1 MYTVLAVG
9 ALALNPYMSSEDCE
23 YNSKTCRFTARVKHN
38 RIKLYDMNSTVDST
52 WRTATSTLYCGEN
65 DCSRELHVMLGESVT
80 WSKGEELSQQQ
91 GVSKAIVDS
100 ISEGTTDSMSSN
112 IGINAEI
119 FSAGVE
125 LGQEFHKSTTHENS
139 LETSFSTGVSV
150 TYSLSKEHSLNREE
164 VVICSAKANE
174 GIKLLARTNEL
185 HVEAFLCIPYEEDSD
200 KPGWYSANC
209 DYIRIVM
216 RPFSG
221 NSISA
226 DMKCSTEKSKVKEPL
241 KNACSMFND
250 TCDLNNPCCSNL
262 SCVKSDPTQLSG
274 RCYNTNKP
282 DTQTT
287 SNRLGYPSN
296 TTGNINCIPFDGV
309 CSHSDTCCG
318 NTYCYYGNPSWA
330 NGRCYN
336 RN

>member
-1 MYTVLAVG
+1 MV
-9 ALALNPYMSSEDCE
+9 NDS
-23 YNSKTCRFTARVKHN
+23 
-38 RIKLYDMNSTVDST
+38 RIKLYDMNFTVDSSWHT
-52 WRTATSTLYCGEN
+52 VTSTLYCGEN
-65 DCSRELHVMLGESVT
+65 DCSRELHVALGESVT

-100 ISEGTTDSMSSN
+100 ISEGTTNSVSSN
-112 IGINAEI
+112 FGINAEI

-185 HVEAFLCIPYEEDSD
+185 HVEAFLCIPCTNLERGLYL
-200 KPGWYSANC
+200 ANC
-209 DYIRIVM
+209 DYIRTIM

-226 DMKCSTEKSKVKEPL
+226 DMKCSTEKSKVKESL
-241 KNACSMFND
+241 
-250 TCDLNNPCCSNL
+250 
-262 SCVKSDPTQLSG
+262 
-274 RCYNTNKP
+274 
-282 DTQTT
+282 
-287 SNRLGYPSN
+287 
-296 TTGNINCIPFDGV
+296 
-309 CSHSDTCCG
+309 
-318 NTYCYYGNPSWA
+318 
-330 NGRCYN
+330 
-336 RN
+336 